1 MKQINTEKDK
11 CAEKIN
17 HFLNWSIRPDNNS
30 YYPVLRCYKGYK
42 PIYETGLIKDKN
54 GKTVRLPKWIGDFT
68 PLETANY
75 GDTLFCIYNAKD
87 IYEQVIKDFKVSE
100 ADKPHLWKFLTDF
113 SIEQFFNAE
122 ISIDFLNFL
131 YKYNFRISLL
141 Q

>member
-1 MKQINTEKDK
+1 MEQIKTEKDK
-11 CAEKIN
+11 CSEKIN

-42 PIYETGLIKDKN
+42 PVYETGLIKDKN
-54 GKTVRLPKWIGDFT
+54 RKVVRLNKCIGDFT

-87 IYEQVIKDFKVSE
+87 IFEQVVKDFKVSE

-113 SIEQFFNAE
+113 SIAKFFKAE

>member
-1 MKQINTEKDK
+1 MEQIKTEKDK
-11 CAEKIN
+11 CSEKIN

-42 PIYETGLIKDKN
+42 PVYETGLIKDKN
-54 GKTVRLPKWIGDFT
+54 RKVVRLPKWIGDFT
-68 PLETANY
+68 PQETANY

-87 IYEQVIKDFKVSE
+87 IFEQVIKDFKVSE

-113 SIEQFFNAE
+113 SIEQFFKAE

>member
-1 MKQINTEKDK
+1 MEQIKTEKDK
-11 CAEKIN
+11 CSEKIN
-17 HFLNWSIRPDNNS
+17 HFLNWSIRPDSNS

-42 PIYETGLIKDKN
+42 PVYETGLIKDKN
-54 GKTVRLPKWIGDFT
+54 RKVVRLPKWIGDFT
-68 PLETANY
+68 PQETANY
-75 GDTLFCIYNAKD
+75 VDTLFCIYNAKD
-87 IYEQVIKDFKVSE
+87 IFEQVIKDFKVSE

-113 SIEQFFNAE
+113 SIEQFFKAE

>member
-1 MKQINTEKDK
+1 MEQIKTEKDK
-11 CAEKIN
+11 CLEKIN

-42 PIYETGLIKDKN
+42 PVYETGLIKDKN
-54 GKTVRLPKWIGDFT
+54 RKVVRLHKWIGDFT

-87 IYEQVIKDFKVSE
+87 IFEQVIKDFKVSE

-113 SIEQFFNAE
+113 SIEQFFKTE